1 MLSTK
6 VPFGH
11 LKPLCLPSRSLLTTT
26 QIQVL
31 PVTEP
36 LMPVY
41 TSASSSLLLQLA
53 TVPKLSTI
61 YFMVN
66 QVSHTFNTLYCFL
79 LFTEPQVSPTA
90 LTQAQTPLR
99 PEAGGVYSNPPVTQS
114 HSFQTMSCGY
124 YDLILFFTP

>member
-6 VPFGH
+6 DPFGN
-11 LKPLCLPSRSLLTTT
+11 LKSLCLPSRSLLTTT

-41 TSASSSLLLQLA
+41 ASASSSLLLQLA
-53 TVPKLSTI
+53 TVPKLSRTI

-79 LFTEPQVSPTA
+79 LFTELQVSPTA

-99 PEAGGVYSNPPVTQS
+99 PEAGGVYSNSPSDAKP
-114 HSFQTMSCGY
+114 
-124 YDLILFFTP
+124 